1 MESMIELCDI
11 IAKSPEHFSD
21 KIAWICG
28 RCPQPKSLLGGSPRV
43 SRSQLNAVLAV
54 ARFLSK
60 CPHSTDNRSKS
71 VILEFIRAIPAS
83 FRRSF
88 WPQSYNS
95 DSIASFFVDFLKYV
109 SESADSS
116 PDFASEIAGLAGEVV
131 TTSLS
136 NHDTNSNDSA
146 ISRTFLFALS
156 QNFPPVLPS
165 DADKLINYLFD
176 QLAMSVPASP
186 RELIPGNSETSS
198 SQSSPLSVNH
208 FQGNEVS
215 SPANDSSRG
224 SLMAN
229 GGVYWKSGADQLGN
243 TNLINDGGGIM
254 FRQQVSS
261 FEEESVESLEKQEVA
276 FKLIA
281 HILDKVSIDQKLLE
295 QVRFIAKK
303 QLQSMSAFLKVNANG
318 YFVLF
323 YLFLLNLGNCAMH
336 FIGKVS
342 K

>member
-1 MESMIELCDI
+1 MESMVELCDI
-11 IAKSPEHFSD
+11 IAKNPEQFGD
-21 KIAWICG
+21 KLAWICG
-28 RCPQPKSLLGGSPRV
+28 RCPQPESLLGGSPRV

-60 CPHSTDNRSKS
+60 CPHSTDNRSKA
-71 VILEFIRAIPAS
+71 VMLEFIRVIPAS

-95 DSIASFFVDFLKYV
+95 DSIASFFADFLKYV

-116 PDFASEIAGLAGEVV
+116 PDFAAEIAELAGEVV
-131 TTSLS
+131 TTSIN

-146 ISRTFLFALS
+146 ISRAFLFALA
-156 QNFPPVLPS
+156 QNFPPILPS

-176 QLAMSVPASP
+176 QLAMSAPASP
-186 RELIPGNSETSS
+186 RELIPGNPETSS

-208 FQGNEVS
+208 FQGNEVW

-224 SLMAN
+224 SLIAN
-229 GGVYWKSGADQLGN
+229 GGGVYWKSGAGQLGSA
-243 TNLINDGGGIM
+243 NLINDGGVAM
-254 FRQQVSS
+254 FRQQVAS

-303 QLQSMSAFLKVNANG
+303 QLQSMSAFLKVNANE
-318 YFVLF
+318 YVVLF
-323 YLFLLNLGNCAMH
+323 YLFLLNLGN
-336 FIGKVS
+336 
-342 K
+342 